1 MLLLE
6 EEVCLNHMYWLLVR
20 VLFEEVNAADA
31 GVVVPLLDIANT
43 AAPEVLETVMV
54 WLIPVI

>member
-1 MLLLE
+1 
-6 EEVCLNHMYWLLVR
+6 MYWLLVR
-20 VLFEEVNAADA
+20 VLFEEVNAELA